1 MDSQRVTTSVITSM
15 ITDGLEYIYIYIY
28 IYIIYMIFIYS
39 QSYITDG
46 IGKHEVLLPVNQNYN
61 IIGET
66 KWPPVNTFS

>member
-1 MDSQRVTTSVITSM
+1 MDSQRVTTFVITNM
-15 ITDGLEYIYIYIY
+15 IIYT
-28 IYIIYMIFIYS
+28 YMIFIYS

-66 KWPPVNTFS
+66 KWLPVNTFS

>member
-1 MDSQRVTTSVITSM
+1 MNSQRVTTSVITNM
-15 ITDGLEYIYIYIY
+15 IIYT
-28 IYIIYMIFIYS
+28 YMIFIYS

>member
-15 ITDGLEYIYIYIY
+15 ITDGLEYIY

>member
-28 IYIIYMIFIYS
+28 IYTYMIFIYS

-46 IGKHEVLLPVNQNYN
+46 IGKHEVLLPVNQN
-61 IIGET
+61 
-66 KWPPVNTFS
+66 

>member
-1 MDSQRVTTSVITSM
+1 MNSQRVTTPVITNM
-15 ITDGLEYIYIYIY
+15 IIYT
-28 IYIIYMIFIYS
+28 YMIFIYS

>member
-15 ITDGLEYIYIYIY
+15 ITDGLEYIYIYIS
-28 IYIIYMIFIYS
+28 IIYMIFIYS

>member
-1 MDSQRVTTSVITSM
+1 MDSQRVTTFVITNM
-15 ITDGLEYIYIYIY
+15 IIYT
-28 IYIIYMIFIYS
+28 YMIFIYS

>member
-1 MDSQRVTTSVITSM
+1 MDSQRVTTFVITNM
-15 ITDGLEYIYIYIY
+15 IIYT
-28 IYIIYMIFIYS
+28 YMIFIYS
-39 QSYITDG
+39 QSYITDR

>member
-1 MDSQRVTTSVITSM
+1 MDSQRVTTSVITNM
-15 ITDGLEYIYIYIY
+15 IIYT
-28 IYIIYMIFIYS
+28 YMIFIYS

-46 IGKHEVLLPVNQNYN
+46 IGKHEVLLLVNQNYN

>member
-1 MDSQRVTTSVITSM
+1 MDSQRVTTSVITNM
-15 ITDGLEYIYIYIY
+15 IIYT
-28 IYIIYMIFIYS
+28 YMIFIYS